1 MDYLERR
8 SKRLDGIGV
17 AEELQKF
24 FERDDTSLTD
34 NQKEV
39 LTNKW
44 KDSGLVMFT
53 YDIEKKDIKTKPW
66 IRLTIPFYFIFAML
80 IVLIIRPVKWVI
92 TGSKF
97 WKYENKFEQFIGKW
111 RDSLFK

>member
-1 MDYLERR
+1 MDYLER
-8 SKRLDGIGV
+8 SCKRLGGIGV
-17 AEELQKF
+17 AEELQNF
-24 FERDDTSLTD
+24 FEHNGTSLSD
-34 NQKEV
+34 IQKEI
-39 LTNKW
+39 LTYRW
-44 KDSGLVMFT
+44 EDSDLVMFS
-53 YDIEKKDIKTKPW
+53 YNVEKKEIKTKPW

-80 IVLIIRPVKWVI
+80 VVLIIRPVKWLI

>member
-8 SKRLDGIGV
+8 YKRLGGIGV
-17 AEELQKF
+17 TEELQNF
-24 FERDDTSLTD
+24 FERNGTTLTD
-34 NQKEV
+34 IQKEI
-39 LTNKW
+39 LTYRW
-44 KDSGLVMFT
+44 KDSDLVMFS
-53 YDIEKKDIKTKPW
+53 YNVEKKEIKTKPW

>member
-24 FERDDTSLTD
+24 FERNGTSLSD
-34 NQKEV
+34 KQKEV
-39 LTNKW
+39 LTDIW
-44 KDSGLVMFT
+44 KDSDLVMFN
-53 YDIEKKDIKTKPW
+53 YNVEKKDIKTKPW

>member
-24 FERDDTSLTD
+24 FERDGTSLTD
-34 NQKEV
+34 TQKAV
-39 LTNKW
+39 LTDMW
-44 KDSGLVMFT
+44 KDSDLVMFS
-53 YDIEKKDIKTKPW
+53 YNVEKKDIKTKPL

-80 IVLIIRPVKWVI
+80 IVLIIRPVKWLI
-92 TGSKF
+92 TGTMF